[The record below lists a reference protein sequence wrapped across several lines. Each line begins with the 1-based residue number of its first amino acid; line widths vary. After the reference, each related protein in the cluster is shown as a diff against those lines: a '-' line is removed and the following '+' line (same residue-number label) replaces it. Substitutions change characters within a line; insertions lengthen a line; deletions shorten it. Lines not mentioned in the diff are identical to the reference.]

1 MNDAFWIGLA
11 VLLILLTFGLI
22 RLCDPTEPR
31 RWARCTRSRSSWRSS
46 SWSISWSRSSGPRS
60 S

>member
-1 MNDAFWIGLA
+1 MHDVFWIGLV

-31 RWARCTRSRSSWRSS
+31 R
-46 SWSISWSRSSGPRS
+46 
-60 S
+60 

>member
-1 MNDAFWIGLA
+1 MSDAFWIGLA

-31 RWARCTRSRSSWRSS
+31 R
-46 SWSISWSRSSGPRS
+46 
-60 S
+60 